1 VAIGSEGKPKR
12 WEGQEI
18 KATVPVGDFPP
29 DHLMIT
35 ESRDRPAFNKVPGD
49 IVGPVS
55 VENDSKTLSIQ
66 RHGSVLKRT
75 VRVEGLF
82 EVNGRS
88 REEQFR
94 EPSRIGQKRMD
105 GFAS

>member
-1 VAIGSEGKPKR
+1 MGSSEKPKR
-12 WEGQEI
+12 WDGQGI
-18 KATVPVGDFPP
+18 KATVSVGDFPP

-35 ESRDRPAFNKVPGD
+35 ESRDRPAFNQVSGD

-55 VENDSKTLSIQ
+55 VENDSKTLSFQ
-66 RHGSVLKRT
+66 GHGCVLKKT

-94 EPSRIGQKRMD
+94 EPSRIGQKRID